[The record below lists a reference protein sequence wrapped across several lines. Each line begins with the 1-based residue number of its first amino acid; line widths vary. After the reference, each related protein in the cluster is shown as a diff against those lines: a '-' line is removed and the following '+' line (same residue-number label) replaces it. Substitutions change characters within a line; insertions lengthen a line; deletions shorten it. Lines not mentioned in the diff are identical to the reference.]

1 MLLVP
6 SFSLFRENQEF
17 SFWHVAFEMDIR
29 HKSRLTEY
37 VLRYKLNILHSFILV
52 SLLLHGMAYN
62 LVEVLDYVLIVE
74 FKYERMT

>member
-1 MLLVP
+1 
-6 SFSLFRENQEF
+6 
-17 SFWHVAFEMDIR
+17 MDIR

-74 FKYERMT
+74 FKYDRMT

>member
-17 SFWHVAFEMDIR
+17 DFWHVKFEMDIR

-37 VLRYKLNILHSFILV
+37 VFKYKLDMLHSFILV
-52 SLLLHGMAYN
+52 SLLLHGMASD
-62 LVEVLDYVLIVE
+62 LVEVGVWFWIMY
-74 FKYERMT
+74 

>member
-17 SFWHVAFEMDIR
+17 SFWHVVFEMDIR

-37 VLRYKLNILHSFILV
+37 VFRYKLNILHSFILV
-52 SLLLHGMAYN
+52 SLLLHGMAYD

-74 FKYERMT
+74 FKYDGMT

>member
-29 HKSRLTEY
+29 HRSRLTKY

-52 SLLLHGMAYN
+52 SLLLRGMAYN

-74 FKYERMT
+74 FKYDRMT